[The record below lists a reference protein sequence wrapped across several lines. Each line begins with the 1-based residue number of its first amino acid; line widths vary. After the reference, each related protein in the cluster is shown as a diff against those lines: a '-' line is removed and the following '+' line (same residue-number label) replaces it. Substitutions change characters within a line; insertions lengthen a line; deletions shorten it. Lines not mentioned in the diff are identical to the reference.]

1 MTEKTVSAER
11 DVYRRITDHIIGAIE
26 AGAGA
31 WKMPWHNDV
40 AAIRPVNATTG
51 NAYWTV
57 NVISLWSTAQEK
69 GYAVPQWGTYKQ
81 WGELKAQV
89 RKGERSSPVVFWKFR
104 DKDEG
109 TEAEPDGAADA
120 KGQDRPSRRL
130 ILARCYS
137 VFKAAQVDGYTPP
150 VVDRPPVAE
159 RIEEAEQFFAST
171 GMQVRHGGNRAFYR
185 PADDRVQ
192 MPPFEA
198 FPDQL
203 GYYSTLA
210 HKATHWNGAKARLDR
225 DLSGRFGTDAYAAEE
240 LVAELGA
247 AFVCADLELTNQPR
261 PDHAAYVANWLK
273 VLKADTRAIFTA
285 AAKAQ
290 EAADHLH
297 GLQPI
302 GPMPAPTPVERP
314 QPAPEP
320 AQAKPADVGAVLARP
335 HQQMQQWGEP

>member
-1 MTEKTVSAER
+1 MTEKPASPER
-11 DVYRRITDHIIGAIE
+11 DVYRRITDHIIAAIE
-26 AGAGA
+26 AGAGD
-31 WKMPWHNDV
+31 WTMPWHNDV
-40 AAIRPVNATTG
+40 AGIRPVNANTG
-51 NAYWTV
+51 KAYRGV

-69 GYAVPQWGTYKQ
+69 GYAMPQWGTYKQ
-81 WGELKAQV
+81 WGEMGAQV

-109 TEAEPDGAADA
+109 TEAEPDGIDA
-120 KGQDRPSRRL
+120 KGQDRPGRRL

-137 VFKAAQVDGYTPP
+137 VFNAAQVDGYAAPALP
-150 VVDRPPVAE
+150 ANPVAA
-159 RIEEAEQFFAST
+159 RIDDAEQFFGST
-171 GMQVRHGGNRAFYR
+171 KMEVRHGGNRAFYR

-198 FPDQL
+198 FPDPL

-210 HKATHWNGAKARLDR
+210 HEATHWTGAKARLDR
-225 DLSGRFGTDAYAAEE
+225 DLSGRFGSDAYAAEE

-247 AFVCADLELTNQPR
+247 AFVCADLGLSNEPR

-273 VLKADTRAIFTA
+273 VLKADSRAIFTA

-297 GLQPI
+297 GLQYVP
-302 GPMPAPTPVERP
+302 PAPNPSAAAELPRRST
-314 QPAPEP
+314 QTTI
-320 AQAKPADVGAVLARP
+320 DYAR
-335 HQQMQQWGEP
+335 